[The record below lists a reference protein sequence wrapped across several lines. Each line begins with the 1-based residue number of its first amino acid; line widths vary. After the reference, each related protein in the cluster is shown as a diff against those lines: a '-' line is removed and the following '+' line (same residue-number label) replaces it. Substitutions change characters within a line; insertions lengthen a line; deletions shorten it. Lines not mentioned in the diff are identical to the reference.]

1 MNRSHWEEDEAVK
14 GSDDI
19 HHDDHLDD
27 DDDGDDDKNDED
39 DGEGQ
44 GIR

>member
-1 MNRSHWEEDEAVK
+1 MNRSHWEEDEVVK

-19 HHDDHLDD
+19 DHDDHLV
-27 DDDGDDDKNDED
+27 DDGVDEDDEDDED

>member
-1 MNRSHWEEDEAVK
+1 MNRSHWEEDETVK

-19 HHDDHLDD
+19 HHDHHLDD
-27 DDDGDDDKNDED
+27 GEDDEDDED

>member
-1 MNRSHWEEDEAVK
+1 MNRSHWEEDEVVK
-14 GSDDI
+14 GSDD
-19 HHDDHLDD
+19 HLDHDED
-27 DDDGDDDKNDED
+27 DEYDED

>member
-1 MNRSHWEEDEAVK
+1 MNRSHWEEDEVAK

-19 HHDDHLDD
+19 DHDDHLDD
-27 DDDGDDDKNDED
+27 GENDEYDED

>member
-1 MNRSHWEEDEAVK
+1 MNRSHWEEDEVVK

-19 HHDDHLDD
+19 DHDDHLDD
-27 DDDGDDDKNDED
+27 DEDDED